1 MLQLEFTAKFKKDY
15 RRAKKQGRD
24 LSVLEYTLTLLQRE
38 EPLPA
43 EMRDHELVGNYRGH
57 RECHL
62 APDWLLL
69 YQIDGGRLTLT
80 ATRLGS
86 HSDLFD

>member
-1 MLQLEFTAKFKKDY
+1 MRAIEFTGRFKRDY
-15 RRAKKQGRD
+15 RAAKRQGRD
-24 LSVLEYTLTLLQRE
+24 LSIIKDALEIIASK
-38 EPLPA
+38 EPLPQRF
-43 EMRDHELVGNYRGH
+43 RDHGLNAPYADH

-62 APDWLLL
+62 AADWLLI
-69 YQIDGGRLTLT
+69 YRIDENRDVVT